1 MECPRASWRR
11 DLGLWDHR
19 SELMPSWAANPS
31 TLQSQLENHC
41 LVLFLPLLK
50 QVALQASHFLL
61 KSY

>member
-1 MECPRASWRR
+1 
-11 DLGLWDHR
+11 
-19 SELMPSWAANPS
+19 MPSWAANPS